1 MDPHLRGQQIDAFD
15 ERERLFSG
23 QRGRGGVLRTSQAG
37 VLPQEKLRGCF
48 DGRVHRHA
56 ERLHGLVPGQADQD
70 RVRASWTGGASS
82 ASWHNQKAG
91 TRKSNKTVPPPNLK
105 ILLNIN
111 SNDLS
116 EEESQQLD
124 VSYVQNW
131 SVLGGHCV
139 HSPYYR
145 HGSAPQWCILEFLVA
160 VFFDYLF
167 AADLQGR

>member
-1 MDPHLRGQQIDAFD
+1 MTTPPAQ
-15 ERERLFSG
+15 
-23 QRGRGGVLRTSQAG
+23 GVQHFVT
-37 VLPQEKLRGCF
+37 
-48 DGRVHRHA
+48 
-56 ERLHGLVPGQADQD
+56 
-70 RVRASWTGGASS
+70 T
-82 ASWHNQKAG
+82 
-91 TRKSNKTVPPPNLK
+91 PNLK

-131 SVLGGHCV
+131 SVLGRHCV

-145 HGSAPQWCILEFLVA
+145 HGSAPQWCIVEFLVA